1 MCSCQNLLL
10 HVRISYIILIL
21 SIFDSLH
28 VLAKQELRSL
38 LVSIRSVLLK
48 MFDDEFAFALITQL
62 YYLFLKLR
70 RILLEP
76 IETGEDIIQ
85 VAGNIMNN
93 SINGEVQD
101 TVTPMDADF
110 TDGNFSFLLL
120 CIHVFKY

>member
-28 VLAKQELRSL
+28 VLARQELRSF

-110 TDGNFSFLLL
+110 TDGNFNSLLL